1 MQPILDW
8 LYQSVFSIGGTPVSI
23 VELLGFVLGVATVYL
38 VARANI
44 WTFPV
49 GIVQAGMFFIL
60 FLEAHLYADMWL
72 QVFFIVVQFVG
83 WWAWLKA
90 GPNRTKLVVANSP
103 KWLLVAVA
111 VPIGIFVYLMVPV
124 LHEAHGAYP
133 VADSLTTGMS
143 VMAQLLLTWKFIENW
158 YLWIIADI
166 IYIPIYFLKDLYFTS
181 ILYVIFLGICIMGL
195 RHWQK
200 VKNGEGEGRGPN
212 SAAAADE
219 LRKRLT
225 ERHEREKSL
234 YERLA

>member
-8 LYQSVFSIGGTPVSI
+8 LYQSVFSLGGTPVTI
-23 VELLGFVLGVATVYL
+23 VELIGFVLGVATVYL
-38 VARANI
+38 VAKANI
-44 WTFPV
+44 WTFPI

-60 FLEAHLYADMWL
+60 FLEARLYADMWL

-103 KWLLVAVA
+103 RWLLVATA
-111 VPIGIFVYLMVPV
+111 IPIGIFIYLMVPV

-133 VADSLTTGMS
+133 VADSTTTGLS
-143 VMAQLLLTWKFIENW
+143 VAAQFLLTWKFIENW
-158 YLWIIADI
+158 ILWIIADI
-166 IYIPIYFLKDLYFTS
+166 IYIPVYFLKDLYFTS

-212 SAAAADE
+212 SRYAVDNV
-219 LRKRLT
+219 LDS
-225 ERHEREKSL
+225 KSF
-234 YERLA
+234 EISNRDWANA